1 MIGQSRLFRATLDT
15 VRQAAA
21 SHATVL
27 ITGES
32 GTGKELVARAL
43 HELSPRHAGP
53 FVAVNCA
60 ALPESILESE
70 LFGYERGAFT
80 GANSRKEGRFD
91 RANQGTLLLDE
102 VAEMS
107 PSVQA
112 KLLRV
117 VQQGEFERLGGV
129 SPVKVDVRLLAATNR
144 DLMSEVRAGRFR
156 EDLYYRLNVVA
167 IPLPP
172 LRDRPEDIP
181 LLVDHFLHRFTRRNE
196 KALSGIAPEALA
208 ALTAYSW
215 PGNVRELENTIER
228 AVVLSRGSQ
237 LGLDDL
243 PETIRAATAS
253 AAASGSAGAAGQGGA
268 PLGGALAVPLGTPLE
283 EVERMLIRET
293 LRYTRG
299 DKTLAARLLGIAP
312 RTIYRKMDR
321 EE

>member
-1 MIGQSRLFRATLDT
+1 MALEVEVVLMTAYGTVETAVAAMKDGAYDFITKPLKRHSVLRSVRKALEKRALVQENRELRTKLAELSAPAGMIGQSRIFRATLDT

-43 HELSPRHAGP
+43 HELSTRHAGP
-53 FVAVNCA
+53 FVPVNCA

-91 RANQGTLLLDE
+91 RADKGTLLLDE

-117 VQQGEFERLGGV
+117 VQQGEFERLGGLA
-129 SPVKVDVRLLAATNR
+129 PVKVDVRLVAATNR
-144 DLMSEVRAGRFR
+144 DLISEVRAGRFR

-167 IPLPP
+167 IPIAPVARSP
-172 LRDRPEDIP
+172 RGHSAPRQSFPASFQPQEREGILRDDP
-181 LLVDHFLHRFTRRNE
+181 
-196 KALSGIAPEALA
+196 
-208 ALTAYSW
+208 
-215 PGNVRELENTIER
+215 
-228 AVVLSRGSQ
+228 
-237 LGLDDL
+237 
-243 PETIRAATAS
+243 
-253 AAASGSAGAAGQGGA
+253 
-268 PLGGALAVPLGTPLE
+268 
-283 EVERMLIRET
+283 
-293 LRYTRG
+293 
-299 DKTLAARLLGIAP
+299 
-312 RTIYRKMDR
+312 
-321 EE
+321 